1 MPNTFLPRGA
11 EAARGT
17 TVLPLTTAQT
27 SSLLSENRTSTRRL
41 VPTLLAIQNFSSQ
54 NFPLSSPRGESRC
67 ERKHREIRD
76 LADSSR
82 SCFRPPPAATRSTI
96 LDRDRGSK
104 SDPVSLS
111 TRHRRDRG
119 KKNVNKVGTRVVQA
133 DSTRRFIVERWREGG
148 REEGRGPGVRVGN
161 KSCPFSSGSKKGIA
175 FEH

>member
-41 VPTLLAIQNFSSQ
+41 VPTLLAIRNFSSQ
-54 NFPLSSPRGESRC
+54 NFPPSSPRGESRC

-133 DSTRRFIVERWREGG
+133 DSTRRFIVERWGEGG
-148 REEGRGPGVRVGN
+148 REGTRC
-161 KSCPFSSGSKKGIA
+161 KSRK
-175 FEH
+175 